1 MSQSR
6 PDPARALRRRRKHER
21 QAVVFGSLIAALA
34 LAGLG
39 ATAVYT
45 GAMEMSFLDREFT
58 TPAPDP
64 DSIVV
69 APPCLPADTLP
80 VDPATTQIRVLNG
93 TTRAGL
99 AGGMQ
104 TELQARG
111 FVVIETGNYQP
122 VGVTGTA
129 RIRFGEAGI
138 ATAYTLAA
146 HVPTPLLV
154 LDRRADATV
163 DLILGNDFETI
174 VALEEITLVP
184 TEPLP
189 NPIGCVPMAE
199 ALQSAGPA
207 PSPSAPPSAPA
218 EGETPPEGEVPPEEA
233 PAEGEIPPE
242 G

>member
-45 GAMEMSFLDREFT
+45 GAMEMSFLDRDFT
-58 TPAPDP
+58 TPPPDP

-69 APPCLPADTLP
+69 APPCLPPDTLP
-80 VDPATTQIRVLNG
+80 VDPTTMQILVQNG
-93 TTRAGL
+93 TSRTGIAG
-99 AGGMQ
+99 Q
-104 TELQARG
+104 TKTDLEART
-111 FVVIETGNYQP
+111 FVVTGVGDYRP

-138 ATAYTLAA
+138 AAAYTLAA
-146 HVPTPLLV
+146 HVPRPLLV

-163 DLILGNDFETI
+163 DLILGEEWEAL
-174 VALEEITLVP
+174 VPLEEVTLVP
-184 TEPLP
+184 TEPLTDP
-189 NPIGCVPMAE
+189 LNCVPMAE
-199 ALQSAGPA
+199 ALRTAGPA
-207 PSPSAPPSAPA
+207 PSPSAAPTAPATEEPAADETVDEDTPA
-218 EGETPPEGEVPPEEA
+218 EGDIVPEG
-233 PAEGEIPPE
+233 
-242 G
+242 

>member
-1 MSQSR
+1 MSQHR

-45 GAMEMSFLDREFT
+45 GAMEMSLLDRDFT
-58 TPAPDP
+58 TPEPDP
-64 DSIVV
+64 ETVV
-69 APPCLPADTLP
+69 AAPPCLPADTLP
-80 VDPATTQIRVLNG
+80 VDPATTQIRVQNG

-99 AGGMQ
+99 AGRTQ
-104 TELQARG
+104 TDLQARS
-111 FVVIETGNYQP
+111 FVVIETGNYRP

-138 ATAYTLAA
+138 GAAYTLAA
-146 HVPTPLLV
+146 HIPEPVLL

-163 DLILGNDFETI
+163 DVILGDDYE
-174 VALEEITLVP
+174 ALVPADEAALALVP
-184 TEPLP
+184 TEPLA
-189 NPIGCVPMAE
+189 NPLGCVPMAD
-199 ALQSAGPA
+199 ALRTAGPA
-207 PSPSAPPSAPA
+207 PSPSPAPGDAPA
-218 EGETPPEGEVPPEEA
+218 DGEA
-233 PAEGEIPPE
+233 PAEGDLPAEGDVVPE